1 MKQTAR
7 IISTYTGDTSGVCSA
22 LFELGGMTVMHD
34 ASGCNSTYS
43 THDEPRW
50 YNSDSLVFIS
60 GLTETEAILGDDEKL
75 IHDTIQTAQ
84 ELHPKFIA
92 LAGSPIPMMTGVDL
106 PAIACEIENTSHL
119 PTFGFNTDGMHS
131 YVSGAGQALAAIAK
145 RYCRPSKIKAS
156 TLTVNLLGVTPLDFS
171 INGSV
176 PALTHQLN
184 VQGVQVQ
191 SVWAM
196 GSTLAQ
202 LAQATR
208 AQVNLVVSASGFKT
222 AQVLQQQFGMPYVV
236 GTPYGATLTKAI
248 VAAIK
253 RAAKSQ
259 QNQLAV
265 PPLPNAQTLIV
276 GEGVTALSLAH
287 ALFADVG
294 ATVLCPTE
302 LPDDLLGKG
311 CVHVRD
317 EAELLPYFKQ
327 ARIIIADPLYQPIC
341 PKTARF
347 IPLAHE
353 AFSGRLYR
361 KEIPNLVSE
370 LDQFRRS
377 NQL

>member
-75 IHDTIQTAQ
+75 IHDTVETAQ
-84 ELHPKFIA
+84 KLHPKFIA

-106 PAIACEIENTSHL
+106 PAIACEIENTIHL

-145 RYCRPSKIKAS
+145 RYCHPSQVKAQP
-156 TLTVNLLGVTPLDFS
+156 LTVNLLGVTPLDFS

-176 PALTHQLN
+176 PAMTQQLN
-184 VQGVQVQ
+184 AQGVQVQ

-202 LAQATR
+202 LAQATQ
-208 AQVNLVVSASGFKT
+208 AQVNLVVSATGFKT

-236 GTPYGATLTKAI
+236 GTPYGSTLTQAI

-265 PPLPNAQTLIV
+265 PPLPNAQTLII

-287 ALFADVG
+287 ALFADAG

-302 LPDDLLGKG
+302 LPDELFGAG
-311 CVHVRD
+311 CVHARD

-327 ARIIIADPLYQPIC
+327 ATTIIADPLYQPIC
-341 PKTARF
+341 PETARF